1 MKKLISFALILT
13 LTLALCACS
22 DISKTEPTPTPEQT
36 AEPAA
41 TPEPSA
47 EPEKPELSDTGKQLV
62 EILDKLKTD
71 CHPGTAGSSLTGAAL
86 AAELLDWAAENP
98 DDIDEQA
105 LLAAQ
110 SFKELLTSD
119 ESALIEDQLSLVYGE
134 SSELLG
140 EDGEL
145 LLESCGYDAAHFPY
159 DAGTAQQ
166 LFAALYDGMGLE
178 MK

>member
-22 DISKTEPTPTPEQT
+22 DISKTEPTPTPKQT
-36 AEPAA
+36 AEPAV
-41 TPEPSA
+41 TPEPTH
-47 EPEKPELSDTGKQLV
+47 EPEEPELSDTGKQLV
-62 EILDKLKTD
+62 EILDKLKAD

-98 DDIDEQA
+98 GDIDEQA
-105 LLAAQ
+105 SLAAQ

-119 ESALIEDQLSLVYGE
+119 ESTLIEEQLSLVYGE

-140 EDGEL
+140 ENGEM
-145 LLESCGYDAAHFPY
+145 LLECCGYEAAHFPY
-159 DAGTAQQ
+159 DAETAQQ